1 MTARSRGMVLLLL
14 IFIATGGIMLASCDL
29 LPPPSAPGVQ
39 PTPLPASPTKALVT
53 FYVTIPENSPPGESV
68 VLSVLDE
75 VTGLGLNPRRYTME
89 LVDDGRYVLGL
100 PLPLGTVLKYR
111 YSRQGEILAEE
122 HTTDGRPVRYRL
134 YQVAGP
140 GEVHDV
146 VARWN
151 DTRYEG
157 STGRIEGVVTDA
169 ASQRPIP
176 GLMVNAG
183 GAQVITRGD
192 GGFLIEGLPP
202 GTHNLV
208 VYAPDGSY
216 RTFQH
221 GAVIA
226 PESTTPA
233 PIQLQAAPKVD
244 ITFVVH
250 VPEDTPPVVP
260 LRLAGNLVQLGNT
273 FANLSGGVSTL
284 AARMPVL
291 SPLPDGTYGIILG
304 LPAGAFVS
312 YKYTLGD
319 GFWNSERDTN
329 GQFVLRH
336 FIVPEEP
343 TLIEDTIETWH
354 AGEAAP
360 ITFDVTIPENTPAED
375 PVFIQFNPYGW
386 MEPIPMWHLGGQRWA
401 YILNSPLDM
410 VQRLG
415 YRYCRAGQCGHAD
428 DIRSPGVHTTG
439 QVVETAKDPQGL
451 PDQIP
456 AWAWLDSNPLPEGF
470 PEVQVE
476 KPRGP
481 GFLAGVEF
489 QDRFHPSWIPQI
501 PAALGDVVDLGAN
514 WVVLTPGWTFTRL
527 DPPVLE
533 PVAGQDPSWFETS
546 EIIRQ
551 AKNQELN
558 IALRPVLHFP
568 TRVDEW
574 WLSAPKDFPW
584 WVSWFD
590 RFRSFALHH
599 ADLAEQKGVPLLILG
614 GTEMAPA
621 LPGGKLAD
629 GSPSGVPPDADL
641 RYRELIAEIR
651 QRYSGTLGWALRYPE
666 DVLNPPGFINDVD
679 MLYILWSVPLSEN
692 TEASTKKLEKKARRV
707 LSVDIYA
714 TWLVWQMGKED
725 KGLVISVA
733 YPSIKGATTGC
744 LADPIVEC
752 LPPEALNYPAPDY
765 PLLELDLDIQ
775 ARAYHAVLSA
785 INEFDWVSG
794 VVSRGYYP
802 PTILIDKS
810 TSIHGKPA
818 EEVLQQ
824 WFTALQQE

>member
-1 MTARSRGMVLLLL
+1 MTARFRGIALLLL
-14 IFIATGGIMLASCDL
+14 VFIILTGITLTSCDL
-29 LPPPSAPGVQ
+29 FPPPPATDAQ
-39 PTPLPASPTKALVT
+39 ATPLPTGPTKALVT
-53 FYVTIPENSPPGESV
+53 FFVTIPPNSPPEEPV
-68 VLSVLDE
+68 IMSVLDE

-89 LVDDGRYVLGL
+89 LVEDGRYVLGL

-157 STGRIEGVVTDA
+157 STGRIEGTVTDA
-169 ASQRPIP
+169 ATQRPIP
-176 GLMVNAG
+176 GMMVNAG

-208 VYAPDGSY
+208 VYAPNGSY

-233 PIQLQAAPKVD
+233 PIQLHAAPKVD

-250 VPEDTPPVVP
+250 VPDDTPAAVP
-260 LRLAGNLVQLGNT
+260 LRLAGNLIQLGNT

-304 LPAGAFVS
+304 LPAGAFVT

-319 GFWNSERDTN
+319 GFWNSERDAN
-329 GQFVLRH
+329 GQFALRQ

-343 TLIEDTIETWH
+343 TLIEDYIETWH

-360 ITFDVTIPENTPAED
+360 ITFDITIPENTPEED
-375 PVFIQFNPYGW
+375 PIFIQFNPYGW
-386 MEPIPMWHLGGQRWA
+386 MEPIPMWHLEGQRWA

-410 VQRLG
+410 VQKLG

-428 DIRSPGVHTTG
+428 DIRSPGVHAIG
-439 QVVETAKDPQGL
+439 QVVETAHDPQGL
-451 PDQIP
+451 PDKIP
-456 AWAWLDSNPLPEGF
+456 GWAWLDSNPLEGSF
-470 PEVQVE
+470 PEVHVK

-501 PAALGDVVDLGAN
+501 PTALTNIASLGAN
-514 WVVLTPGWTFTRL
+514 WVILTPGWTFTRL

-533 PVAGQDPSWFETS
+533 PVAGQDPSWFETT
-546 EIIRQ
+546 EIIQQ
-551 AKNQELN
+551 AKNQRLN
-558 IALRPVLHFP
+558 IALRPVLHYP

-574 WLSAPKDFPW
+574 WRNALKDFPW

-590 RFRSFALHH
+590 RFRSYALHH
-599 ADLAEQKGVPLLILG
+599 ADLAEQQGIPLLILG
-614 GTEMAPA
+614 GEEMAPA

-651 QRYSGTLGWALRYPE
+651 QRYNGTLGWALRYPE
-666 DVLNPPGFINDVD
+666 DILNPPGFINDVD
-679 MLYILWSVPLSEN
+679 MLYVLWSVPLSEN
-692 TEASTKKLEKKARRV
+692 PDASIKKLEKKANRV

-714 TWLVWQMGKED
+714 LWLVWQMDKENKD
-725 KGLVISVA
+725 LVISIA
-733 YPSIKGATTGC
+733 YPSIKGTTTRC

-752 LPPEALNYPAPDY
+752 LPPDALNYPAPDY
-765 PLLELDLDIQ
+765 PLLELDLEAQ

-785 INEFDWVSG
+785 INKSDWVSG

-802 PTILIDKS
+802 PTVLIDKS

-818 EEVLQQ
+818 AEVLQR